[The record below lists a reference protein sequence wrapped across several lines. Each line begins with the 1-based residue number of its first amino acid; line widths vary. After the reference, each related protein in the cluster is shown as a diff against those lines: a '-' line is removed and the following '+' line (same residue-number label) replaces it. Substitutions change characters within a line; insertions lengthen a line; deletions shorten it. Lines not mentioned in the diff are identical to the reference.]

1 MSDDDGSTV
10 HSRNIEDIEEVP
22 MDVIIRPLVL
32 EVNDKKVQSLMD
44 TLEDSTKA
52 SSVPP
57 IDVLWIRGREGGN
70 YFYSFGGCHRYT
82 AHKRLGRKTIS
93 AKLVKSTIDDL
104 RVYLG
109 SSTPDLI

>member
-1 MSDDDGSTV
+1 MSTDDGSTV
-10 HSRNIEDIEEVP
+10 HSRNIEDIEDIP

-32 EVNDKKVQSLMD
+32 EVNNDKVRSLME
-44 TLEDSTKA
+44 TLEDPSKSNT
-52 SSVPP
+52 VPP
-57 IDVLWIRGREGGN
+57 VDVLWIVGRQGGN

-82 AHKRLGRKTIS
+82 AHKRLGRKTIP

-109 SSTPDLI
+109 SSTPDLK

>member
-1 MSDDDGSTV
+1 
-10 HSRNIEDIEEVP
+10 

-32 EVNDKKVQSLMD
+32 EVNNEKVQSLMD
-44 TLEDSTKA
+44 TLEDPSNA

-57 IDVLWIRGREGGN
+57 IDVLWIIGSEGGN

-82 AHKRLGRKTIS
+82 AHKRLGRKSIP

-109 SSTPDLI
+109 SSTPDLK